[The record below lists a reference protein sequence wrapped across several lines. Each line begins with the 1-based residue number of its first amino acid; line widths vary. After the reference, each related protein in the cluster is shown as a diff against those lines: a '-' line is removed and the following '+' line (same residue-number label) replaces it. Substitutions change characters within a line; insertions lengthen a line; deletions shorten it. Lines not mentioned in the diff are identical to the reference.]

1 MINQDAW
8 MFNRGEVIQFNI
20 PEGVQLP
27 IYVIGDSHVRIL
39 PEVAPYIFKRS
50 TDIEDVIDSKSAY
63 AVGTK
68 GHDVYLNESIKVI
81 PDGSQVLLSFG
92 EIDCRHYVYPKS
104 QQRGITI
111 EEMVDE
117 IIERYSKNCVRLLK
131 EKFKVAI
138 LGAYICPD
146 DHNHENPYYKIFE
159 AKVLFNQK
167 ISKYCEDNGLVYV
180 PIFKKSLEQEWDK
193 CELEYPNYFNDSSH
207 LGPCMIPIILE
218 SLKNKH
224 EEK

>member
-1 MINQDAW
+1 MTDEHL
-8 MFNRGEVIQFNI
+8 FYRGHTIDIPI

-27 IYVIGDSHVRIL
+27 IYVIGDSHVRVL

-68 GHDVYLNESIKVI
+68 GHDVYLNESINVI
-81 PDGSQVLLSFG
+81 PEGSQVLLSFG

-104 QQRGITI
+104 VERKITI
-111 EEMVDE
+111 EQMVDE
-117 IIERYSKNCVRLLK
+117 VIERYTKNCIRLLK

-138 LGAYICPD
+138 LGAYICPE
-146 DHNHENPYYKIFE
+146 DHNHVNPYIKIFE

-167 ISKYCEDNGLVYV
+167 IKNYC
-180 PIFKKSLEQEWDK
+180 
-193 CELEYPNYFNDSSH
+193 
-207 LGPCMIPIILE
+207 
-218 SLKNKH
+218 
-224 EEK
+224 